1 MKLETLLKKLD
12 YTLIAGDLNT
22 EIASLEYDSRKVGK
36 GSLFVCLTGFRAD
49 GHEYIPAALEAG
61 ATALVVERE
70 VSVPA
75 GVTVIR
81 VSDSRYALA
90 LLSAAWFDHPAEKMT
105 VIGLTGTKGKTTTAH
120 MVKSILEAA
129 GHKVGMIGT
138 VGAVIGTE
146 LLKTKNTTPESYEL
160 HSLFARMVE
169 EGCSH
174 VVMEASSQGF
184 KLHRT
189 AGIEFDVGVFL
200 NLSPDHIGD
209 GEHAS
214 FEEYRDCKSMLFS
227 QCKKGLVNVDD
238 EHWQAVSANAACP
251 VTTMSMG
258 SPADYTVGAVK
269 ELRQAGFLGSEFS
282 VSGSLDG
289 TFLLNMP
296 GKFNVSNA
304 LAALAATHMVGV
316 DGDAIVKG
324 LKAVY
329 VKGRTQ
335 VLDTPDHYTLLIDY
349 AHNAVSMENLLTML
363 RSYNP
368 GRLIC
373 LFGGGGNR
381 ARARR
386 WDMGEISGKYAD
398 LTVLT
403 MDNPRDEEVE
413 DINEDIKTG
422 LAKHSGKYISIPDRG
437 DAIRWAMD
445 NAREG
450 DIIALIGKGHEE
462 YQEIRGVKHF
472 FSEEQV
478 VREHLACQ

>member
-12 YTLIAGDLNT
+12 YTLDAGDLNT

-49 GHEYIPAALEAG
+49 GHEYIPAAVAAG

-70 VSVPA
+70 VSAPA

-81 VSDSRYALA
+81 VKDSRYALA
-90 LLSAAWFDHPAEKMT
+90 LLSAAWFGHPAEKMT

-138 VGAVIGTE
+138 AGAVIDKE
-146 LLKTKNTTPESYEL
+146 LLQTKNTTPESYEL

-189 AGIEFDVGVFL
+189 AGILFDVGVFL

-238 EHWQAVSANAACP
+238 EHWQAVTANATCP
-251 VTTMSMG
+251 VTTMSMAG
-258 SPADYTVGAVK
+258 QADYAVGQVK
-269 ELRQAGFLGSEFS
+269 ELRQAGFLGNEFT
-282 VSGSLDG
+282 VSGGLEG

-304 LAALAATHMVGV
+304 LAALAAAHMVGL
-316 DGDAIVKG
+316 DGQAIARG
-324 LKAVY
+324 LKSVY

-335 VLDTPDHYTLLIDY
+335 VLDTPSHYTLLIDY

-413 DINEDIKTG
+413 AINEDIKTG
-422 LAKHSGKYISIPDRG
+422 LAKYNGKYISIPDRA
-437 DAIRWAMD
+437 DAIRWVMD

-462 YQEIRGVKHF
+462 YQEIKGVKHF

-478 VREHLACQ
+478 VREHLAR

>member
-1 MKLETLLKKLD
+1 MNLESLLKKLD
-12 YTLIAGDLNT
+12 YTLDAGDLSL
-22 EIASLEYDSRKVGK
+22 EVASLEYDSRKVGK

-49 GHEYIPAALEAG
+49 GHEYIPAAVAAG
-61 ATALVVERE
+61 AVALVVERE
-70 VSVPA
+70 VSAPE
-75 GVTVIR
+75 GVAVIR
-81 VSDSRYALA
+81 VKDSRYALA

-138 VGAVIGTE
+138 VGAVIGKE
-146 LLKTKNTTPESYEL
+146 LLPTKNTTPESYEL

-189 AGIEFDVGVFL
+189 AGIRFDVGVFL

-227 QCKKGLVNVDD
+227 QCKKGLINVDD
-238 EHWQAVSANAACP
+238 EHWQAITAKAACP
-251 VTTMSMG
+251 ITTMSVAG
-258 SPADYTVGAVK
+258 KADYAVGTIK
-269 ELRQAGFLGSEFS
+269 ELRQTGFLGSEFV
-282 VSGSLDG
+282 VSGALEG

-296 GKFNVSNA
+296 GTFNVSNA
-304 LAALAATHMVGV
+304 LAALCAAHMVGV
-316 DGDAIVKG
+316 DANAIAKG

-335 VLDTPDHYTLLIDY
+335 VLDTPGHYTLLIDY

-403 MDNPRDEEVE
+403 MDNPRDEAVE
-413 DINEDIKTG
+413 SINEDIKTG
-422 LAKHSGKYISIPDRG
+422 LAKHNGKYISIPDRA
-437 DAIRWAMD
+437 DAIRWVMD
-445 NAREG
+445 NAQEG

-462 YQEIRGVKHF
+462 YQEIKGVKHF

-478 VREHLACQ
+478 VREHLSK

>member
-1 MKLETLLKKLD
+1 MRLDKLLEKLD
-12 YTLIAGDLNT
+12 YILDAGDLHV
-22 EIASLEYDSRKVGK
+22 EVASLEYDSRKVGK
-36 GSLFVCLTGFRAD
+36 GSLFVCLTGFRTD
-49 GHEYIPAALEAG
+49 GHAYIDAAVQAG
-61 ATALVVERE
+61 AVALVVERE
-70 VSVPA
+70 VNAPE
-75 GVTVIR
+75 GVAVIR
-81 VSDSRYALA
+81 VKDSRYALA
-90 LLSAAWFDHPAEKMT
+90 LLAAAWFDHPAEKMI

-138 VGAVIGTE
+138 VGAVIGSE

-169 EGCSH
+169 EGCTH

-189 AGIEFDVGVFL
+189 AGILFDVGVFL

-214 FEEYRDCKSMLFS
+214 FEEYRDCKSMLFNQS
-227 QCKKGLVNVDD
+227 KKGLVNVDD
-238 EHWQAVSANAACP
+238 QHWQAVTAKADCP
-251 VTTMSMG
+251 LTTMSMAG
-258 SPADYTVGAVK
+258 TADYMAGSVK
-269 ELRQAGFLGSEFS
+269 ELRRKGFLGSEFTL
-282 VSGSLDG
+282 SGALEG
-289 TFLLNMP
+289 VFLLNMP
-296 GKFNVSNA
+296 GSFNVANA
-304 LAALAATHMVGV
+304 LAALAAAHMVGV
-316 DGDAIVKG
+316 AAPAIAKG
-324 LKAVY
+324 LESVY

-335 VLDTPDHYTLLIDY
+335 VLDTPGHYTLLIDY

-413 DINEDIKTG
+413 SINEDIKTG
-422 LAKHSGKYISIPDRG
+422 LAKHDGKYISIPDRG
-437 DAIRWAMD
+437 DAIRWVMD
-445 NAREG
+445 NAKDG

-462 YQEIRGVKHF
+462 YQEIKGVKHF

-478 VREHLACQ
+478 VREHLAK

>member
-1 MKLETLLKKLD
+1 MKLEKLLEKLD
-12 YTLIAGDLNT
+12 YTLDAGDLCV
-22 EIASLEYDSRKVGK
+22 EVASLEYDSRKVGK
-36 GSLFVCLTGFRAD
+36 DSLFVCLTGFRTD

-61 ATALVVERE
+61 ACALVVERE
-70 VSVPA
+70 VAVPE

-81 VSDSRYALA
+81 VKDSRYALA
-90 LLSAAWFDHPAEKMT
+90 LLSAAWFDYPAEQMT

-138 VGAVIGTE
+138 VGAVIGNE

-160 HSLFARMVE
+160 HALFARMVE
-169 EGCSH
+169 SGCSH

-189 AGIEFDVGVFL
+189 AGIVFDVGVFL

-209 GEHAS
+209 GEHAT
-214 FEEYRDCKSMLFS
+214 FEEYRDCKAMLFS
-227 QCKKGLVNVDD
+227 QCKQGLVNADD
-238 EHWQAVSANAACP
+238 EHWQAVTAKAACP
-251 VTTMSMG
+251 VAVMSMG
-258 SPADYTVGAVK
+258 KGADYTVTAIK
-269 ELRQAGFLGSEFS
+269 ELRREGFLGSEIV
-282 VSGSLDG
+282 VSGKLEG

-296 GKFNVSNA
+296 GTFNVSNA
-304 LAALAATHMVGV
+304 LAALAATHMIGV
-316 DGDAIVKG
+316 DVTAIAKG
-324 LKAVY
+324 LQTVY

-335 VLDTPDHYTLLIDY
+335 VLDTPGHYTLLIDY

-386 WDMGEISGKYAD
+386 WDMGEMSGKYAD

-413 DINEDIKTG
+413 AINEDIKIG
-422 LAKHSGKYISIPDRG
+422 LAKHNGKYISIPDRG
-437 DAIRWAMD
+437 DAIRWVMD
-445 NAREG
+445 NAQDG

-462 YQEIRGVKHF
+462 YQEIKGVKHF

-478 VREHLACQ
+478 VREHLAK

>member
-1 MKLETLLKKLD
+1 MRLDKLLEKLD
-12 YTLIAGDLNT
+12 YILDAGDLHV
-22 EIASLEYDSRKVGK
+22 EVASLEYDSRKVGK
-36 GSLFVCLTGFRAD
+36 GSLFVCLTGFRTD
-49 GHEYIPAALEAG
+49 GHAYIDAAVQAG
-61 ATALVVERE
+61 AVALVVERE
-70 VSVPA
+70 VNAPE
-75 GVTVIR
+75 GVAVIR
-81 VSDSRYALA
+81 VKDSRYALA
-90 LLSAAWFDHPAEKMT
+90 LLAAAWFDHPAEKMI
-105 VIGLTGTKGKTTTAH
+105 VIGLTGTKGETTTAH

-138 VGAVIGTE
+138 VGAVIGSE

-169 EGCSH
+169 EGCTH

-189 AGIEFDVGVFL
+189 AGILFDVGVFL

-214 FEEYRDCKSMLFS
+214 FEEYRDCKSMLFNQS
-227 QCKKGLVNVDD
+227 KKGLVNVDD
-238 EHWQAVSANAACP
+238 QHWQAVTAKADCP
-251 VTTMSMG
+251 LTTMSMAG
-258 SPADYTVGAVK
+258 TADYMAGSVK
-269 ELRQAGFLGSEFS
+269 ELRRKGFLGSEFTL
-282 VSGSLDG
+282 SGALEG
-289 TFLLNMP
+289 VFLLNMP
-296 GKFNVSNA
+296 GSFNVANA
-304 LAALAATHMVGV
+304 LAALAAAHMVGV
-316 DGDAIVKG
+316 AAPAIAKG
-324 LKAVY
+324 LESVY

-335 VLDTPDHYTLLIDY
+335 VLDTPGHYTLLIDY

-413 DINEDIKTG
+413 SINEDIKTG
-422 LAKHSGKYISIPDRG
+422 LAKHDGKYISIPDRG
-437 DAIRWAMD
+437 DAIRWVMD
-445 NAREG
+445 NAKDG

-462 YQEIRGVKHF
+462 YQEIKGVKHF

-478 VREHLACQ
+478 VREHLAK

>member
-12 YTLIAGDLNT
+12 YTLDAGDLNT
-22 EIASLEYDSRKVGK
+22 EVASLEYDSRKVIK

-49 GHEYIPAALEAG
+49 GHAYIPAALEAG
-61 ATALVVERE
+61 AAALVVERE

-81 VSDSRYALA
+81 VKDSRYALA
-90 LLSAAWFDHPAEKMT
+90 LLAAAWFDHPAEKMT

-120 MVKSILEAA
+120 MVKSILEAT

-138 VGAVIGTE
+138 VGAVIDKD
-146 LLKTKNTTPESYEL
+146 LLPTKNTTPESYEL
-160 HSLFARMVE
+160 HALFARMVE

-189 AGIEFDVGVFL
+189 AGIRFDVGVFL
-200 NLSPDHIGD
+200 NLSPDHIGE

-214 FEEYRDCKSMLFS
+214 FEEYRDCKSTLFS

-238 EHWQAVSANAACP
+238 QHWQAVTANASCP
-251 VTTMSMG
+251 VTTMSMCG
-258 SPADYTVGAVK
+258 PADYSVGTVK
-269 ELRQAGFLGSEFS
+269 ELRQAGFLGSEFA
-282 VSGSLDG
+282 VSGALAG

-304 LAALAATHMVGV
+304 LAALAAAHMVGV
-316 DGDAIVKG
+316 DAQAISKG
-324 LKAVY
+324 LQSVY

-335 VLDTPDHYTLLIDY
+335 VLDTPKHYTLLIDY

-413 DINEDIKTG
+413 AINEDIKTG
-422 LAKHSGKYISIPDRG
+422 LAKYNGKYISIPDRA
-437 DAIRWAMD
+437 DAIRWVMD

-462 YQEIRGVKHF
+462 YQEIKGVKHF

-478 VREHLACQ
+478 VREHLAR

>member
-1 MKLETLLKKLD
+1 MKLEALLKKLD
-12 YTLIAGDLNT
+12 HTLDAGDLSL
-22 EIASLEYDSRKVGK
+22 EVASLEYDSRKVGK

-49 GHEYIPAALEAG
+49 GHAYIPAAIEAG
-61 ATALVVERE
+61 AVALVVEHE
-70 VSVPA
+70 VTAPE
-75 GVTVIR
+75 GVAVIR
-81 VSDSRYALA
+81 VKDSRYALA
-90 LLSAAWFDHPAEKMT
+90 LLSAAWFGHPAEKMT

-138 VGAVIGTE
+138 VGAVIGKE
-146 LLKTKNTTPESYEL
+146 LLPTKNTTPESYEL

-189 AGIEFDVGVFL
+189 AGIQFDVGVFL

-214 FEEYRDCKSMLFS
+214 FEEYRDCKAMLFS

-238 EHWQAVSANAACP
+238 EHWQTVTAHAACP
-251 VTTMSMG
+251 LTTMSLSG
-258 SPADYTVGAVK
+258 KTDYAVGQTK
-269 ELRQAGFLGSEFS
+269 ELRQTGFLGSEFA
-282 VSGSLDG
+282 VSGALEG

-304 LAALAATHMVGV
+304 LAALAAAHMAGV
-316 DGDAIVKG
+316 DAPSIAKG
-324 LKAVY
+324 LKSVY

-335 VLDTPDHYTLLIDY
+335 VLDTPGHYTLLIDY

-363 RSYNP
+363 RSYDP
-368 GRLIC
+368 SRLIC

-413 DINEDIKTG
+413 SINEDIKTG
-422 LAKHSGKYISIPDRG
+422 LAKHDGKYISIPDRA
-437 DAIRWAMD
+437 DAIRWVMD

-462 YQEIRGVKHF
+462 YQEIKGVKHF

-478 VREHLACQ
+478 VREHLAK

>member
-1 MKLETLLKKLD
+1 MKLDKLLEKLD
-12 YTLIAGDLNT
+12 YTLDAGCLDT
-22 EIASLEYDSRKVGK
+22 DIASLEYDSRKVGK

-49 GHEYIPAALEAG
+49 GHAYIPAALEAG
-61 ATALVVERE
+61 AAALVVERE
-70 VSVPA
+70 VDVPEGIA
-75 GVTVIR
+75 VIR
-81 VSDSRYALA
+81 VRDSRYALA
-90 LLSAAWFDHPAEKMT
+90 LLSAAWFGYPAEKMT

-120 MVKSILEAA
+120 MVKAILEAA
-129 GHKVGMIGT
+129 GNKVGMIGT
-138 VGAVIGTE
+138 IGAVIGEEKLT
-146 LLKTKNTTPESYEL
+146 TRNTTPESYEL

-169 EGCSH
+169 AGCSH

-189 AGIEFDVGVFL
+189 AGILFDVGVFL
-200 NLSPDHIGD
+200 NLSPDHIGE
-209 GEHAS
+209 GEHAD
-214 FEEYRDCKSMLFS
+214 FAEYRTCKSMIFN
-227 QCKKGLVNVDD
+227 QCRQGLVNVDD
-238 EHWQAVSANAACP
+238 EHWQAVTAKADCP
-251 VTTMSMG
+251 LTTMSVSG
-258 SPADYTVGAVK
+258 AADYAVGEVK
-269 ELRQAGFLGSEFS
+269 EVRQTGFLGSEFA
-282 VSGSLDG
+282 VSGRLEGD
-289 TFLLNMP
+289 FLLNMP

-304 LAALAATHMVGV
+304 LAALAAAHMAGVGAE
-316 DGDAIVKG
+316 AIAQG
-324 LKAVY
+324 LKSVY

-335 VLDTPDHYTLLIDY
+335 VLDTPGHYTMLIDY

-413 DINEDIKTG
+413 SINEDIKTG
-422 LAKHSGKYISIPDRG
+422 LARHEGKYISIPDRAE
-437 DAIRWAMD
+437 AIRWVMD

-478 VREHLACQ
+478 VREHLGG

>member
-1 MKLETLLKKLD
+1 MKLESLLKKLD
-12 YTLIAGDLNT
+12 YTLDAGDLQT
-22 EIASLEYDSRKVGK
+22 EVASLEYDSRKVGK
-36 GSLFVCLTGFRAD
+36 GSLFVCLTGFRTD
-49 GHEYIPAALEAG
+49 GHQYIPAAVEAG
-61 ATALVVERE
+61 AVALVVERD
-70 VSVPA
+70 
-75 GVTVIR
+75 VTAPEGIAVIR
-81 VSDSRYALA
+81 VKDSRYALA
-90 LLSAAWFDHPAEKMT
+90 LLSAAWFGHPAEKMT

-129 GHKVGMIGT
+129 GYKVGMIGT
-138 VGAVIGTE
+138 VGAVIGKE
-146 LLKTKNTTPESYEL
+146 LLQTKNTTPESYEL

-189 AGIEFDVGVFL
+189 AGILFDVGVFL

-227 QCKKGLVNVDD
+227 QSKQGLVNVDD
-238 EHWQAVSANAACP
+238 EHWQAVIANAACP
-251 VTTMSMG
+251 ITTMSLSG
-258 SPADYTVGAVK
+258 SADYMVGEVK
-269 ELRQAGFLGSEFS
+269 ELRQAGFLGSEFAA
-282 VSGSLDG
+282 SGALES

-304 LAALAATHMVGV
+304 LAALAATHMAGV
-316 DGDAIVKG
+316 DTQAIATG
-324 LKAVY
+324 LKTVY

-335 VLDTPDHYTLLIDY
+335 VLDTPGHYTLLIDY

-363 RSYNP
+363 RSYDP

-413 DINEDIKTG
+413 AINEDIKTG
-422 LAKHSGKYISIPDRG
+422 LAKHNGKYISIPDRA
-437 DAIRWAMD
+437 DAIRWVMD
-445 NAREG
+445 NAQDG

-462 YQEIRGVKHF
+462 YQEIKGVKHF

-478 VREHLACQ
+478 VRAHLAK